1 MNLPSKGAFSVA
13 NDIKNVKLGTTQVNK
28 IYAGTDLI
36 FEYIADTTAPTTTIR
51 PIDTVNNPTNT
62 YTSEQ
67 TVYFDV
73 NEMCDTYYTLDG
85 TTPTTASTKYV
96 GNGIL
101 ISNTTTIKYFS
112 VDQAGNTEAVKT
124 TTYTI
129 TAGPTTTISPSATV
143 QNTISF
149 TVTLTSSESGATIH
163 YKIGTGADTVYTA
176 PFTVSQSIAGGT
188 AITVYYWSVGA
199 SATETQKSITYDTSG
214 VYPAQSTLTA
224 TPSTGQVALSWTATA
239 QTTSYTV
246 YRSDVSGTLGA
257 ILTGTQYMTGTSFTD
272 TTVTAGST
280 YYYTV
285 RSNNYGHVMDSVQ
298 KSAVVPTAPA
308 QASWRYLKI
317 EGYGASETGQEVTS
331 RVVEF
336 EAFQGTTN
344 RMTGATIL
352 SNDPISSGSTNIATI
367 KDGVKTGTSGSYP
380 LWWTSPTP
388 NANIVIDLLASY
400 PLTKLSYYG
409 YSVSGVQRTN
419 RFKIL
424 ASNTNNGTDWT
435 VIWDNSTGQ
444 AGLQGILPLGYD
456 KTL

>member
-13 NDIKNVKLGTTQVNK
+13 DVKDIRLGTTHVDK
-28 IYAGTDLI
+28 MYIGTDLVY
-36 FEYIADTTAPTTTIR
+36 EYIPDTTAPTTTIR

-62 YTSEQ
+62 YTSAQ

-85 TTPTTASTKYV
+85 TTPTTASTKYT
-96 GNGIL
+96 GGGIT

-112 VDQAGNTEAVKT
+112 VDISGNTEAVKT

-149 TVTLTSSESGATIH
+149 TVTLTTSESGATIH

-176 PFTVSQSIAGGT
+176 PFTVSQGIAGGT

-246 YRSDVSGTLGA
+246 YRSDVAGTLGA

-272 TTVTAGST
+272 TTVTAGAT

-285 RSNNYGHVMDSVQ
+285 RSNNYGHIMDSAQ
-298 KSAVVPTAPA
+298 KTAVVPSAPTGP
-308 QASWRYLKI
+308 ASWQYLKI
-317 EGYGASETGQEVTS
+317 EGYGSVEEAVTT
-331 RVVEF
+331 RVIEF
-336 EAFQGTTN
+336 EAWEGTTN
-344 RMTGATIL
+344 RMTNATFV
-352 SNDPISSGSTNIATI
+352 SSDPISTGSTNLATI
-367 KDGVKTGTSGSYP
+367 KDGVKTTTSNSYP
-380 LWWTSPTP
+380 IWWTSPTP
-388 NANIVIDLLASY
+388 NGNIVINLGAQY
-400 PLTKLSYYG
+400 PLTKLNYYSYSTS
-409 YSVSGVQRTN
+409 SVPRSN
-419 RFKIL
+419 RFIIK

-435 VIWDNSTGQ
+435 TLWDNSTAQ
-444 AGLQGILPLGYD
+444 AGVQPYLPSGYEKIL
-456 KTL
+456 